1 MNSFKNVGVSLP
13 SRKQLA
19 NRYMPEL
26 AAEAEATTSE
36 LLGKMPLIDA
46 SSDGWSKKY
55 CEDGDALMSIMA
67 LTLDEAYF
75 HDAITVSD
83 MRKDATAIVA
93 FLK

>member
-1 MNSFKNVGVSLP
+1 
-13 SRKQLA
+13 
-19 NRYMPEL
+19 
-26 AAEAEATTSE
+26 
-36 LLGKMPLIDA
+36 MPLIDA

>member
-1 MNSFKNVGVSLP
+1 MESNIPFSHLNKPKHFVKSVI
-13 SRKQLA
+13 
-19 NRYMPEL
+19 MI
-26 AAEAEATTSE
+26 
-36 LLGKMPLIDA
+36 GKI
-46 SSDGWSKKY
+46 K
-55 CEDGDALMSIMA
+55 SIMA